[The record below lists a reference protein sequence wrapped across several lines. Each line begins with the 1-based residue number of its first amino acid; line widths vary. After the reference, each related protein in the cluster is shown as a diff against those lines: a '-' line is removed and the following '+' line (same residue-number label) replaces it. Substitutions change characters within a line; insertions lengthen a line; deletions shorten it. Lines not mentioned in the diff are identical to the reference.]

1 MALMTSMR
9 ERMHVVLW
17 ALLALFLLSMT
28 VGGLV
33 GGANI
38 IDQLIGKTNP
48 QTTIA
53 KINGEI
59 ISPSQFNNLVNQ
71 QLANLKNNNQSVNEF
86 QINQARNRAWDNM
99 IQDILVTQEVQRLGL
114 KASNEEVM
122 YHLENQPPAFLQQN
136 PTFQTESKF
145 DLDKYLSALANPSGD
160 EWVPIEQFMKNTYIP
175 NFKLQKLIDESIII
189 SEDEIMNEFQNKNLD
204 YTLTALHVTSA
215 LISKE
220 DSEPS
225 QDEILKRYN
234 QIKSDEYKHSELR
247 SLSYV
252 SWAKQP
258 SSQDSI
264 DAKDLATELV
274 EKAKSNEEFA
284 SLANQYTMDPSNQG
298 TKGGDLGWFKK
309 GRMVKPF
316 EEAAFQASKNQI
328 IGPVMSRFGYHIIHV
343 RDKRI
348 DKNGDNEVLAS
359 HILIKIDISPSTL
372 SNLRRNA
379 TLFSYDAQDN
389 GFDSAA
395 KDYSLSISKVEKLSV
410 DDLVIKSLGNL
421 RSAVRFAFNNKVNT
435 VSEILEND
443 QYFVLCVLD
452 SIIPEGIKAINDVES
467 QIIAKIK
474 NEKAKIATLEETNKL
489 LIDISSGEKNL
500 SDLVKSQKGLDGV
513 IKETKKL
520 SQGFSSIGRS
530 NYVTGAVSSAP
541 IGKII
546 GPVET
551 NQGYAILQVHE
562 KSDFDSTAFIAQK
575 DQIGKNLFSKRQSQF
590 FQAWISNLKD
600 KAEIIDNR
608 NFYF

>member
-38 IDQLIGKTNP
+38 IDQLIGNTNP

-71 QLANLKNNNQSVNEF
+71 QLTNLKNNGQSVNEF

-99 IQDILVTQEVQRLGL
+99 LQDILVTQEVEKLGI

-136 PTFQTESKF
+136 PTFQTEGKF
-145 DLDKYLSALANPSGD
+145 DFDKYLNALANPSGD

-175 NFKLQKLIDESIII
+175 NFKLQKLIDEGIII
-189 SEDEIMNEFQNKNLD
+189 SESEIITEFKNKNLD
-204 YTLTALHVTSA
+204 YTITALHVTSS
-215 LISKE
+215 LIPKE
-220 DSEPS
+220 NSEPTTE
-225 QDEILKRYN
+225 EIMERYN
-234 QIKSDEYKHSELR
+234 QTKSDEYKHGEIR
-247 SLSYV
+247 SLLYV
-252 SWAKQP
+252 SWEKQP
-258 SSQDSI
+258 SSQDSL
-264 DAKDLATELV
+264 DAKILATELAQ
-274 EKAKSNEEFA
+274 KASSNTDFA
-284 SLANQYTMDPSNQG
+284 SLANQYTMDPSNQN

-309 GRMVKPF
+309 GRMVKSF
-316 EEAAFQASKNQI
+316 EEAAFQASKNQVV
-328 IGPVMSRFGYHIIHV
+328 GPVMSRFGYHIIHV

-348 DKNGDNEVLAS
+348 DKNGDNEILAS

-372 SNLRRNA
+372 SQLRRNA

-389 GFDSAA
+389 GFDIAS
-395 KDYSLSISKVEKLSV
+395 KDYNLNISKVENLSEN
-410 DDLVIKSLGNL
+410 DLAVQGLGNL
-421 RSAVRFAFNNKVNT
+421 RSAVRFAFNNKINT

-443 QYFVLCVLD
+443 KYFVLCALD
-452 SIIPEGIKAINDVES
+452 SIIPEGIKAMDDVKS

-474 NEKAKIATLEETNKL
+474 NEKTKKALLEETNKL
-489 LIDISSGEKNL
+489 LIDISSGEKDL
-500 SDLVKSQKGLDGV
+500 SELVKSKKGLDGF

-530 NYVTGAVSSAP
+530 NYVTGAVSSSP
-541 IGKII
+541 LGKII
-546 GPVET
+546 GPIET
-551 NQGYAILQVHE
+551 NQGYAIFQIHE
-562 KSDFDSTAFIAQK
+562 KSDFDSTAFISQK
-575 DQIGKNLFSKRQSQF
+575 DQIQKNLFSKRQNQY
-590 FQAWISNLKD
+590 FQAWLSNLKE
-600 KAEIIDNR
+600 KADIVDNR

>member
-38 IDQLIGKTNP
+38 IDQLIGNTNP

-71 QLANLKNNNQSVNEF
+71 QLTNLKNNNQNVNEF

-99 IQDILVTQEVQRLGL
+99 IQDILVTQEVEKLGL

-136 PTFQTESKF
+136 PTFQTEGKF
-145 DLDKYLSALANPSGD
+145 DLDKYLNALANPSGD

-189 SEDEIMNEFQNKNLD
+189 SEDEIMSEFNNRNLD

-220 DSEPS
+220 NSEPS

-252 SWAKQP
+252 SWGKQP

-264 DAKDLATELV
+264 DAKNLATELV

-395 KDYSLSISKVEKLSV
+395 KDYSLTISKVEKLSV
-410 DDLVIKSLGNL
+410 DDLVVKGLGNL

-467 QIIAKIK
+467 QIIANIK

-530 NYVTGAVSSAP
+530 NYVTGAVYSAP

-562 KSDFDSTAFIAQK
+562 KSNFDSTAFIAQK
-575 DQIGKNLFSKRQSQF
+575 DQIAKNLFSKRQNQF

>member
-38 IDQLIGKTNP
+38 IDQLIGNTNP

-59 ISPSQFNNLVNQ
+59 ISPSQFNSLVNQ
-71 QLANLKNNNQSVNEF
+71 QLTGLKSNGQSLNDF

-99 IQDILVTQEVQRLGL
+99 LQDILVTQEVKKLGI

-136 PTFQTESKF
+136 PTFQTEGKF
-145 DLDKYLSALANPSGD
+145 DFNKYLNALANPNGD

-175 NFKLQKLIDESIII
+175 NFKLQKLIDEGIII
-189 SEDEIMNEFQNKNLD
+189 SENEVINEFKNKNLD
-204 YTLTALHVTSA
+204 YTLSALHITSA
-215 LISKE
+215 LPSKE
-220 DSEPS
+220 DSEPT
-225 QDEILKRYN
+225 QDEIINRYN
-234 QIKSDEYKHSELR
+234 KVKSNEYKHSELR
-247 SLSYV
+247 NLSYV
-252 SWAKQP
+252 FWKKEP
-258 SSQDSI
+258 SNQDSV
-264 DAKDLATELV
+264 DAIGLANEIIQ
-274 EKAKSNEEFA
+274 KANSGEEFA

-309 GRMVKPF
+309 GRMVKAF
-316 EEAAFQASKNQI
+316 EEAAFQAKKNQI
-328 IGPVMSRFGYHIIHV
+328 IGPVLSRFGYHIIHL
-343 RDKRI
+343 RDRRI
-348 DKNGDNEVLAS
+348 DSNGDNEILAS
-359 HILIKIDISPSTL
+359 HILIKIEISPSTL
-372 SNLRRNA
+372 SAIKRNA

-389 GFDSAA
+389 GFFSTA
-395 KDYSLSISKVEKLSV
+395 KEYDIDIFKAEKLSV
-410 DDLVIKSLGNL
+410 DDLVVRGLGNL
-421 RSAVRFAFNNKVNT
+421 RSAVRFAFNNKIKT
-435 VSEILEND
+435 VSEILENN
-443 QYFVLCVLD
+443 QYFVLCTLD
-452 SIIPEGIKAINDVES
+452 SIIPKGFKAFDEVEA
-467 QIIAKIK
+467 QITTKIK
-474 NEKAKIATLEETNKL
+474 NEKAKIAALEETNKL
-489 LIDISSGEKNL
+489 LIDISSGSKKL
-500 SDLVKSQKGLDGV
+500 SDLVNSKKGLDGF

-520 SQGFSSIGRS
+520 SQGFTSIGRS

-546 GPVET
+546 GPIET
-551 NQGYAILQVHE
+551 DQGYAILRVE
-562 KSDFDSTAFIAQK
+562 SKSDFDSTAYAAQK
-575 DQIGKNLFSKRQSQF
+575 DQIQKNLFSKKQNQY

-600 KAEIIDNR
+600 QAEIIDNR